1 MNADELK
8 EFYLAKMNE
17 AEKLASRIKDPHQ
30 KERWLSIAEAYRML
44 AHARFPA
51 RQQ

>member
-1 MNADELK
+1 MNAEELK
-8 EFYLAKMNE
+8 AFYLAKMHE
-17 AEKLASRIKDPHQ
+17 AEKLASRIKDQDQ
-30 KERWLSIAEAYRML
+30 KERWLSIAEGYRIL